1 VERPYP
7 ATAEHGRRAGRHGL
21 AGSLRR
27 LGLLLGHICL
37 SPFRHLPRATIGNQ
51 ITLLSLVT
59 TTPFLLLLI
68 VWSIQDQDGAGRT
81 VAGLIWATIAAVGLG
96 VLSHRRLSVPIVQL
110 ATTAQRIGQGDFT
123 VRTPFQ
129 RADELGELA
138 EAMNAMTVGIQT
150 LTGELRDAR
159 DHVVQTI
166 TEVGRLASSGVDT
179 DEIWPL
185 LADIARRLTA
195 ADGSALY
202 LLAEDGALRLG
213 ATAGLTVWPA
223 RGDLA
228 TRLAGEGRTGRDA
241 RPVWADRRMAVPLA
255 FSDATAA
262 VLEVYRTTSPFPRDS
277 ERLLAVFAR
286 QAELTIERAH
296 LRRQAAEAYA
306 WEQTSRVQGE
316 FIAMASHE
324 LRHPVMSLRSYAEAL
339 RRTEGELTAE
349 ERRYCLERVEHL
361 SGRLGDIVRNLLSA
375 SRIRSGQLR
384 VDLTTVDLHSVV
396 TGIASDMRRR
406 DPGCAIL
413 EELPERLPAVRA
425 DPVCLEEIL
434 MNLLSNA
441 VRWSPI
447 AGRVWIR
454 AEAALADGAPRVR
467 LQVRDEGPGL
477 SREQQ
482 SRLFQRFVRFD
493 GDQAAGREPAG
504 LGLGLF
510 ICQSYA
516 RLMQG
521 SIWVTSDVGQGA
533 TFTVDLPAAV
543 PADSGGCAGLS

>member
-7 ATAEHGRRAGRHGL
+7 AVAERGHRAYRHGH
-21 AGSLRR
+21 AASLRR
-27 LGLLLGHICL
+27 FGLLVGHVCL
-37 SPFRHLPRATIGNQ
+37 LPFRHLPRATIGNQ

-68 VWSIQDQDGAGRT
+68 VWSIQDQDGATRT
-81 VAGLIWATIAAVGLG
+81 VAGLVWATIAAVGLG
-96 VLSHRRLSVPIVQL
+96 VLSHRRLSVPIGQL

-123 VRTPFQ
+123 VRTPLQ

-138 EAMNAMTVGIQT
+138 EAMNAMTTGIQS

-166 TEVGRLASSGVDT
+166 TEVGRLASSSVDT
-179 DEIWPL
+179 EEIWPL
-185 LADIARRLTA
+185 LADIARRLTT
-195 ADGSALY
+195 ADGSAIYLY
-202 LLAEDGALRLG
+202 SVDGVLRLG

-228 TRLAGEGRTGRDA
+228 IHLAGKGWPGRDA

-255 FSDATAA
+255 FHDATAA
-262 VLEVYRTTSPFPRDS
+262 VLEVYRTTAPFPQDT

-296 LRRQAAEAYA
+296 LRRQAADAYA
-306 WEQTSRVQGE
+306 WEQTSRTQGE

-324 LRHPVMSLRSYAEAL
+324 LRHPVTSLRSYAEAL
-339 RRTEGELTAE
+339 RRPDGELDAE
-349 ERRYCLERVEHL
+349 DRRYCLERVEHL

-384 VDLTTVDLHSVV
+384 VDSTTVDLHAVV

-406 DPGCAIL
+406 DSGCAIL

-441 VRWSPI
+441 VRYSPVG
-447 AGRVWIR
+447 GRVWVR
-454 AEAALADGAPRVR
+454 AEAAMADGAPRVR

-493 GDQAAGREPAG
+493 GDQAAAREPAG

-533 TFTVDLPAAV
+533 TFTVDLPAVV
-543 PADSGGCAGLS
+543 PADSGGCAGIS